1 MNTNMIHNILN
12 ALIAIIA
19 ALAALDWHSFLNPA
33 TAAAIVA
40 GLSGAK
46 ILMNVVRDGFAG
58 LFKVQP
64 PVTK

>member
-19 ALAALDWHSFLNPA
+19 ALAALDWHAFLSPA

-46 ILMNVVRDGFAG
+46 ILMNVIRDGFTG

-64 PVTK
+64 PVAK